1 MRATRQVPGTAL
13 IAAARLV
20 ITGCACAFS
29 IAVMSSGCATQGTA
43 GASAAGGA
51 PGAGGASVST
61 GGAPAAGG
69 APGTGGAP
77 AATGG
82 APGGRDAAADAS
94 ADTAGNGNDAGAGP
108 TVVEALDISDVWS
121 GHPVN
126 FSLVTRGDQQFAAFY
141 DASRMM
147 TVAQRTL
154 PAPGGS
160 SSWTLTRLPTT
171 LGWDSHNHVVLAID
185 SAGMIHVS
193 GNMHGVPLIYF
204 RSTRALDA
212 STLTRVTA
220 MVGSN
225 EQACTYPQFFRGPT
239 GNLIFAYRDG
249 ASGNGNYIF
258 DTYDSGAATWTRLIN
273 TPLIDGQGTYSAYPV
288 GPLLGPDGYY
298 HIVWVWRD
306 TADAAT
312 NHDISYMKSRDLLS
326 WQTVDGAALT
336 LPVRFAQSP
345 IVDPVPAGGGMINNN
360 TKIGFDAQNR
370 AIVAYHKYDAA
381 GNTQLYD
388 ARFEGGRWAVHQVSD
403 WTYRWA
409 FGGLGTLVFQIEVT
423 EPKLQPDGSLTQEW
437 FHMQY
442 GGFGAFRLDPTT
454 LHTAATIAPPLPYP
468 ASLAPVQSTTPEMV
482 VRWAQDSGAGPDP
495 AVLFMLRWETLPS
508 NQDMARAT
516 IPPPTRLRL
525 YAIRQGR

>member
-1 MRATRQVPGTAL
+1 VQLMRANCKPSGAALVAAALAL
-13 IAAARLV
+13 IA
-20 ITGCACAFS
+20 
-29 IAVMSSGCATQGTA
+29 GCATTGCSARSPTGT
-43 GASAAGGA
+43 GGA
-51 PGAGGASVST
+51 TGAGGAD
-61 GGAPAAGG
+61 AGG
-69 APGTGGAP
+69 ADQGLPPGVGGQSGDDAA

-82 APGGRDAAADAS
+82 APGGSDAAVGDTGGGTDA
-94 ADTAGNGNDAGAGP
+94 ATGQQILE
-108 TVVEALDISDVWS
+108 TLDITDVWS

-126 FSLVTRGDQQFAAFY
+126 FSLLTRGDQQFAAFY
-141 DASRMM
+141 DANRMM

-154 PAPGGS
+154 GS
-160 SSWTLTRLPTT
+160 STWTLTRLPTM

-185 SAGMIHVS
+185 GAGLGADMLHVS

-204 RSTRALDA
+204 RGTRALDA
-212 STLTRVTA
+212 SSLVPVTA

-258 DTYDSGAATWTRLIN
+258 DTYNSTTTTWTRLIN

-312 NHDISYMKSRDLLS
+312 NHDISYMKSQDLLS
-326 WQTVDGAALT
+326 WQTVDGTPLT

-360 TKIGFDAQNR
+360 TKIGFDAQKR
-370 AIVAYHKYDAA
+370 AIVAYHKFDAA

-388 ARFEGGRWAVHQVSD
+388 ARFEGGRWVVHQVSD
-403 WTYRWA
+403 WTYRWV

-423 EPKLQPDGSLTQEW
+423 EPKLQPNGSLTQEW
-437 FHMQY
+437 YHMQY
-442 GGFGAFRLDPTT
+442 GGFGAFRLDTTT
-454 LHTAATIAPPLPYP
+454 LHTTATIPPPLPYP
-468 ASLAPVQSTTPEMV
+468 ASLAAVQSTTPGML
-482 VRWAQDSGAGPDP
+482 VRWAQDSGTGPDP
-495 AVLFMLRWETLPS
+495 SVLFMLRWETLAS
-508 NQDMARAT
+508 NQDMPRAT
-516 IPPPTRLRL
+516 ISPPTRLRL
-525 YAIRQGR
+525 YGIRQTQ